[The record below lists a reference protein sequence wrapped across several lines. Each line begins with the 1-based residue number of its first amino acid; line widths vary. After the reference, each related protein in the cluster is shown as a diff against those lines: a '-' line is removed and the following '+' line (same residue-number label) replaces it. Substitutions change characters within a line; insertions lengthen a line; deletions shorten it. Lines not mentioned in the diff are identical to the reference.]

1 MEGAAQIDSMKSSIR
16 FSFSA
21 LIITFLASGCGFLP
35 ETNSPTFIPEEHLP
49 TVIEMTAQAMIDE
62 GIILIT
68 PVPPPTSVPVSI
80 TETPVPTDTQIPPT
94 PEPEFTPTETIDLAL
109 IEQEPLT
116 LPNPLPCGEIQLI
129 SPGRLSRVTSPF
141 SIHAYLAPPRNDRE
155 EESSYQVSL
164 YGDDG
169 RLLVRHFFTR
179 EAGQSGNTHLVMEII
194 FEVSGD
200 AEAARLEISSLDE
213 YGRISALATTDLILL
228 SEGDPEIKA
237 VQDLYE
243 NLIIQQPIS
252 STLIQGD
259 VLIIQ
264 GVTRFAPKDQLLI
277 ELMNREGGLVGSV
290 VLLVSQ
296 ENLGSGYRPF
306 EGEIPYQVG
315 ISSWIRVQVTARDG
329 KFSGI
334 QHLSSVEVLVSP

>member
-16 FSFSA
+16 PSFSV
-21 LIITFLASGCGFLP
+21 LIITLLAAGCGILP
-35 ETNSPTFIPEEHLP
+35 ENNPPTFIPEEHLP
-49 TVIEMTAQAMIDE
+49 TVIELTAQAMVDE
-62 GIILIT
+62 GIIQIT
-68 PVPPPTSVPVSI
+68 PAPLPTSTPVII
-80 TETPVPTDTQIPPT
+80 TETPAPTDTQTT
-94 PEPEFTPTETIDLAL
+94 PNQEPEFTPTETIDLSL
-109 IEQEPLT
+109 VNQEPLT
-116 LPNPLPCGEIQLI
+116 LPKPLPYGEIQLI

-141 SIHAYLAPPRNDRE
+141 NIHAYLTPPRNDRE

-169 RLLVRHFFTR
+169 RLLVRHYFVR
-179 EAGQSGNTHLVMEII
+179 EADQSGNTHLVMEII
-194 FEVSGD
+194 FEVSGT
-200 AEAARLEISSLDE
+200 AEAARLEVSSLDG

-237 VQDLYE
+237 VLDLYE

-264 GVTRFAPKDQLLI
+264 GVTRFAPRDQLLI
-277 ELMNREGGLVGSV
+277 ELMNREGGLVGAE
-290 VLLVSQ
+290 VLLVS
-296 ENLGSGYRPF
+296 EEDLGNGYRPF

>member
-21 LIITFLASGCGFLP
+21 LIISILAAGCGILP
-35 ETNSPTFIPEEHLP
+35 GTNPPTFIPEEHLP
-49 TVIEMTAQAMIDE
+49 TVIELTAQAMFDE

-68 PVPPPTSVPVSI
+68 PVPPPTSAPAII
-80 TETPVPTDTQIPPT
+80 TKTPVPTDTQIPPT
-94 PEPEFTPTETIDLAL
+94 PEPEFTPTETIDFAL
-109 IEQEPLT
+109 VTQEPLT
-116 LPNPLPCGEIQLI
+116 LPNPLPYGEIQLI
-129 SPGRLSRVTSPF
+129 SPGRLSRVISPF
-141 SIHAYLAPPRNDRE
+141 SIHAYLTPPRNDRE

-179 EAGQSGNTHLVMEII
+179 EADQSGNTHLVMEII

-213 YGRISALATTDLILL
+213 YGRVSALTTTDLILL

-264 GVTRFAPKDQLLI
+264 GVTRFAPQDQLLV

-329 KFSGI
+329 KFSGV